1 MDEEC
6 SICLEYKTDL
16 GEYLPCC
23 AHRFCFQCISTWV
36 LASRAYCPMCL
47 QPAFGLRVPQG
58 NKDIYLSPH
67 FGLFGFSFTSVRD
80 RFRVVDVVRNPN
92 PNLHRIQV
100 GAYYIVNGHRNAE
113 ECEVLIKTAHLY
125 KRMIKL
131 SPVNDDTVISCLY
144 SLNCLVRPRL
154 KV

>member
-6 SICLEYKTDL
+6 SICLEYKADL
-16 GEYLPCC
+16 GEYLQGC

-67 FGLFGFSFTSVRD
+67 FGLFGFSFTCVRD
-80 RFRVVDVVRNPN
+80 RVRVVDVTTPN
-92 PNLHRIQV
+92 PHRIQV
-100 GAYYIVNGHRNAE
+100 GAYYIVNGHCDAE
-113 ECEVLIKTAHLY
+113 ECEVLIKTAHLH
-125 KRMIKL
+125 KRMIRL
-131 SPVNDDTVISCLY
+131 SPANDDTVTSCLY
-144 SLNCLVRPRL
+144 SLNCFVRPRL